1 MGITKEQEEHLKKMI
16 EIDETKTNYVCL
28 KCKYRFIGLKEVRK
42 HVSDKQHYEFA
53 NLKTEGVL
61 GFV

>member
-1 MGITKEQEEHLKKMI
+1 MSITKEQEEHLKKMM
-16 EIDETKTNYVCL
+16 EINETKTNYVCL

-42 HVSDKQHYEFA
+42 HVGEKKHYEFRPL
-53 NLKTEGVL
+53 NGIGTI